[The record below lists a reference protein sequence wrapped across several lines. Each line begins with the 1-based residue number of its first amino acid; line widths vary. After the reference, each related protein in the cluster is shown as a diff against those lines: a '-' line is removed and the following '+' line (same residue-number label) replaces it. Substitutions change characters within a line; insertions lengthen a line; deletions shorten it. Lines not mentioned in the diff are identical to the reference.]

1 MQQRQ
6 LWRSF
11 WKTALVL
18 LVIGAVPGVYLG
30 IRRSS
35 PVLTFAADLV
45 FAQASVFLIWGLI
58 RLLGNMR
65 AFTSFTWGL
74 KSLRRLIA
82 NRPMK
87 SSHAKDEYLKY
98 RNERPVH
105 SDVSMLM
112 ICGGILMVLALVLT
126 VLAIRMV

>member
-1 MQQRQ
+1 MQRLQ
-6 LWRSF
+6 WRGF

-18 LVIGAVPGVYLG
+18 LIIGAVPGVYLG

-35 PVLTFAADLV
+35 PWLTFAADLV
-45 FAQASVFLIWGLI
+45 FAQASVFLVWGI
-58 RLLGNMR
+58 IHQLGNMR

-82 NRPMK
+82 NKPMK

-105 SDVSMLM
+105 NDVSMLM
-112 ICGGILMVLALVLT
+112 ICCGVLMALAIVLSVLAVQ
-126 VLAIRMV
+126 VA